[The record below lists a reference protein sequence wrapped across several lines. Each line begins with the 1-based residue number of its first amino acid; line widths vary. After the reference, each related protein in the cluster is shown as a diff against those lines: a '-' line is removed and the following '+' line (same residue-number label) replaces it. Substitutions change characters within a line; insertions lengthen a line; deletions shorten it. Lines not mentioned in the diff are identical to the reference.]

1 MTAPIAT
8 LRGITYRY
16 PNAEEP
22 ALRDVNVDIGPGL
35 TLVAGRSGGGKST
48 LLRLLNGLVPQFHG
62 GRVAGSALVAGLDPL
77 RTPVAK
83 MARQVGLV
91 FQDVETQ
98 SVYGTVE
105 REIAFG
111 LENTAM
117 PRAHMHDRVDAVLA
131 AMSIELLRSRR
142 LSTLSGGER
151 QRVQLAAV
159 LALEPQVIALD
170 EPTSQLDRRGAQA
183 VLEACRSLA
192 SQGRAIVLA
201 EHRLDDLLAGVDMLL
216 IVDDGCADGP
226 SEPASLAAKLAS
238 PPPLVELGRALGWAP
253 LPLTVEEAIALLP
266 RASGGPLDAHPE
278 VARACA
284 SPVLGWEVRDLS
296 IGPEGRPIAEGISI
310 AAAAGEVV
318 AVVGANGSGKTTLL
332 RTLAGLLPPVSGTVE
347 RRVERVAYV
356 PQNPGSLLHLPTL
369 RAEVDLTIRRLGIPT
384 SSAEVL
390 ESFGL
395 AELADRYPRDL
406 SSGERQRAA
415 LAATLAGSPGLALL
429 DEPTRGMDLRAR
441 RSLGRIVRSMSAA
454 GSSVVIAT
462 HDVDLAAEVADRVV
476 LLEDG
481 RATDLGPPGKALAS
495 GSEWSTQIGRL
506 LPGGPVTVEGAI
518 AGLAPFDGGSD
529 AAAGSPAGAATAIAE
544 RQR

>member
-1 MTAPIAT
+1 
-8 LRGITYRY
+8 
-16 PNAEEP
+16 
-22 ALRDVNVDIGPGL
+22 
-35 TLVAGRSGGGKST
+35 
-48 LLRLLNGLVPQFHG
+48 
-62 GRVAGSALVAGLDPL
+62 
-77 RTPVAK
+77 
-83 MARQVGLV
+83 
-91 FQDVETQ
+91 
-98 SVYGTVE
+98 
-105 REIAFG
+105 
-111 LENTAM
+111 
-117 PRAHMHDRVDAVLA
+117 
-131 AMSIELLRSRR
+131 
-142 LSTLSGGER
+142 
-151 QRVQLAAV
+151 
-159 LALEPQVIALD
+159 
-170 EPTSQLDRRGAQA
+170 
-183 VLEACRSLA
+183 
-192 SQGRAIVLA
+192 
-201 EHRLDDLLAGVDMLL
+201 
-216 IVDDGCADGP
+216 
-226 SEPASLAAKLAS
+226 
-238 PPPLVELGRALGWAP
+238 
-253 LPLTVEEAIALLP
+253 
-266 RASGGPLDAHPE
+266 
-278 VARACA
+278 
-284 SPVLGWEVRDLS
+284 
-296 IGPEGRPIAEGISI
+296 
-310 AAAAGEVV
+310 V